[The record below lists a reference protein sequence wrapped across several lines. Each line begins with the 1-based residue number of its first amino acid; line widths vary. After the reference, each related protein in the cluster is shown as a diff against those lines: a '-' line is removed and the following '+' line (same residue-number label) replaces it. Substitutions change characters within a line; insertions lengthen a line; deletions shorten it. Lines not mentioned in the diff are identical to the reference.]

1 MQKVTKKRWVIAK
14 KIPSHVREELKSYSP
29 FLSQILFNRGII
41 TTVEAENYFKKI
53 GSISNPFKM
62 KDMDVAVERIIT
74 AIKMRE
80 KIAVY
85 GDYDVDG
92 VTVTAVLVQVIKQLN
107 GDVCEYI
114 PNRFD
119 EGYGLNIEALDLLA
133 ESGIDLIITVDCGIR
148 SIKEIDHAL
157 SKGLEMI
164 ITDHHEPLSVL
175 PQCQAIISPKRDGDT
190 YPEKNLAGV
199 GIAYKLV
206 EALLS
211 KMDNHGLRV
220 EDWLDLVAIGTVA
233 DLVPLTGENRALVK
247 AGLKE
252 VRFGRRPG
260 VRSLAGVAGRD
271 VQQIKSSDIGFM
283 LGPRLNAAGR
293 LDSALQAYEL
303 LSTQEMSKSGLL
315 AQKLD
320 DQNRFRQQITTEMM
334 VEAETQIEQC
344 GDDLL
349 LFAVHKEFNEG
360 VVGLVASRL
369 TEKYY
374 RPSIICHKGEE
385 VSKASCRSIKVFHI
399 THALD
404 RVSHLLVRHGG
415 HSMAAGFT
423 VENEHL
429 EELIENLRQIAEEEI
444 GREDLIPVINADI
457 EVELKDLHPNILKEI
472 DLLEPTG
479 IANPGVLF
487 VSRNLDVKYCKR
499 VGADKTHLR
508 LSVSDGTFTFNCIA
522 FRLGDWADHMPEK
535 VDLLFSYERNSFQGN
550 TTLQLRVVDIQAS
563 L

>member
-1 MQKVTKKRWVIAK
+1 MQKITKKRWVVAE
-14 KIPSHVREELKSYSP
+14 KIPSYVREELKSYSP
-29 FLSQILFNRGII
+29 FLSQMLFNRGIT

-62 KDMDVAVERIIT
+62 KDMDAAVERIIT

-92 VTVTAVLVQVIKQLN
+92 VTATAVLVQVIKQLN

-119 EGYGLNIEALDLLA
+119 EGYGLNTEALDLLA

-206 EALLS
+206 EAILA
-211 KMDNHGLRV
+211 KMDNHGLRA

-247 AGLKE
+247 AGLRE

-260 VRSLAGVAGRD
+260 VRSLAGVTGRD

-320 DQNRFRQQITTEMM
+320 DQNRSRQQITTEMM
-334 VEAETQIEQC
+334 VEAEIQIEQC
-344 GDDLL
+344 GDNLL
-349 LFAVHKEFNEG
+349 LFAVHKDFNEG

-385 VSKASCRSIKVFHI
+385 VSRASCRSIKAFHI

-423 VENEHL
+423 VENEYL
-429 EELIENLRQIAEEEI
+429 DELIENLRQIASEEI
-444 GREDLIPVINADI
+444 RQEDLIPTINADI
-457 EVELKDLHPNILKEI
+457 EVELQDLHPNILKEI

-479 IANPGVLF
+479 IANPSVLF
-487 VSRNLDVKYCKR
+487 VSRNLDVKYYKR

-522 FRLGDWADHMPEK
+522 FRHGDWADHMPEK

-563 L
+563 S